1 MINVSKDTDF
11 TDNGEFKNNTFPL
24 SFRRR
29 IFVQRNYNIEKDVHN
44 ESNQRKT
51 ESPDHC
57 RMAVPN
63 WLYRL
68 AGRLPYDWRKR
79 ETEKGGDG

>member
-24 SFRRR
+24 SLHLP
-29 IFVQRNYNIEKDVHN
+29 IFVRRNYNKEKD

-51 ESPDHC
+51 EPPDHC